1 MHRRHFTGAR
11 NKFDLND
18 RVQVRILRKRLK
30 ISHQELA
37 AVVRTAGDP
46 TALIS
51 AVRHVVQ
58 SVDPE
63 QAVAAVNTMDE
74 ILDLDVADRQQH
86 MKLLTVFATLAL
98 LLASLGLYGLL
109 AYTVTQRSREIGL
122 RMALGASAPQVVRAV
137 VVRGLALSGL
147 GLAAGF
153 VAARALSQ
161 TLSGLLY
168 GVASTDPA
176 TYGLVALVLTAI
188 AAAACWIPARRA
200 VRIDPLTVLREE

>member
-1 MHRRHFTGAR
+1 
-11 NKFDLND
+11 
-18 RVQVRILRKRLK
+18 
-30 ISHQELA
+30 
-37 AVVRTAGDP
+37 
-46 TALIS
+46 
-51 AVRHVVQ
+51 
-58 SVDPE
+58 
-63 QAVAAVNTMDE
+63 
-74 ILDLDVADRQQH
+74 

-137 VVRGLALSGL
+137 VVRGLVLSGL

-161 TLSGLLY
+161 TLGGILY
-168 GVASTDPA
+168 GVATTDPA
-176 TYGLVALVLTAI
+176 TYGLVALVLTMI
-188 AAAACWIPARRA
+188 AVAACWIPARRA